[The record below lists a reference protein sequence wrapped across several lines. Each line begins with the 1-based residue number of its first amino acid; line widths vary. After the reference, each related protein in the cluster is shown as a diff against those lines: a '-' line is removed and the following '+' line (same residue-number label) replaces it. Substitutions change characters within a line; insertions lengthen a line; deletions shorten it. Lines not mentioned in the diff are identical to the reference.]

1 MYFTIE
7 NPDIKL
13 SKELKYTK
21 ELLNKRNELASNTIN
36 NLIISIKEPL
46 TEIANFS
53 NKKINKNN
61 ISLSLEEIKELQKT
75 TLSLVDKVN
84 KVMDI
89 TRIESS
95 DYSIKERKYQT

>member
-53 NKKINKNN
+53 NKKINKIN
-61 ISLSLEEIKELQKT
+61 ISLSF
-75 TLSLVDKVN
+75 
-84 KVMDI
+84 
-89 TRIESS
+89 
-95 DYSIKERKYQT
+95 